1 MTTPNQQLPRLL
13 QWWVTPQLP
22 SHYFFALPRPK
33 TVVTIV
39 RHYLV
44 QLLVHPIK
52 RRIAKYHVKFLQTVV
67 RTQVIG
73 ITGSVGKTTT
83 KEMIA
88 SVLSQKYRTV
98 SSLGNIDPV
107 YNIPTTILTATLRT
121 QMLVLEM
128 GVEYPGDM
136 DFYLWMVKPAVG
148 VLNNIY
154 WTHTEFLGGVE
165 GVAAEKSKL
174 ILSLPK
180 NGWAVLCG
188 DDRRVTALKSETHA
202 QVVMYSF
209 RPGGAKEEVRAQ
221 DVRITKELNTEF
233 ILHIA
238 GESEKVQLPVLG
250 EHFVYSALAAAAVG
264 HTQQVPIIA
273 IKRGLETFTPQPHRM
288 VPVRT
293 KSGALLLDDT
303 YNSNPLGAKAA
314 LETLVQ
320 VGKGKKK
327 IAVLGDMLELGTYTD
342 KGHRE
347 VGKWAA
353 QKGVNMLV
361 CVGEYANFLAEGA
374 HEGGMK
380 KEDIVVFPTGLSAL
394 KALRPLLSRTS
405 VVLFKASRKLGF
417 ERLFE
422 ILR

>member
-1 MTTPNQQLPRLL
+1 MTTHNQPLPRLL

-22 SHYFFALPRPK
+22 SHYFFSLPRPK
-33 TVVTIV
+33 TVVSIA

-52 RRIAKYHVKFLQTVV
+52 RRIAKYHVKFLQTVG

-128 GVEYPGDM
+128 GVEYPGDL
-136 DFYLWMVKPAVG
+136 DFYLWIVQPSVG
-148 VLNNIY
+148 VLTNIY
-154 WTHTEFLGGVE
+154 WTHTEFLGGIE

-188 DDRRVTALKSETHA
+188 DDRRVAVLKSETRA
-202 QVVMYSF
+202 RVIMMYG
-209 RPGGAKEEVRAQ
+209 RGAKEEIRAE
-221 DVRITKELNTEF
+221 DVRITKELHTEF
-233 ILHIA
+233 TLHI
-238 GESEKVQLPVLG
+238 GDDSEKVQMPVLG

-264 HTQQVPIIA
+264 HTQQVPITA

-288 VPVRT
+288 VPVKT

-320 VGKGKKK
+320 VGKDKKK
-327 IAVLGDMLELGTYTD
+327 IAVLGDMLELGAYTE
-342 KGHRE
+342 KGHKE
-347 VGKWAA
+347 VGRWAA
-353 QKGVNMLV
+353 QKGVDMLF

-374 HEGGMK
+374 LEGGIK
-380 KEDIVVFPTGLSAL
+380 KENIVLFSNGRSVL
-394 KALRPLLSRTS
+394 KTLKSLLSKNS
-405 VVLFKASRKLGF
+405 VVLLKASRKLGF
-417 ERLFE
+417 EHLVE
-422 ILR
+422 ILL